1 MPNSYQ
7 ELGPFFRLLKAHRKR
22 MLVGILLGLVAVGSA
37 VGLLSLAGW
46 FLTAA
51 ALAALSAAG
60 TWQFNFFLPSIGVRL
75 FAFGRTLARY
85 GERVVNHDTTFR
97 ILESLRVWFYRHIE
111 PLAPACLSR
120 FRSGDILNRL
130 VEDIDTLDNLYV
142 RVLSPSAAFLIVTV
156 LLGGLLWLFD
166 PAIAVAALAFL
177 AVAGGIVPY
186 TAAWLGAKTGRRL
199 GRQSAG
205 LRVRIVEGLQG
216 MPELLVYDAQ
226 VRHLEAIRQ
235 DADELMASQRRMSH
249 ITGFTNALITLISGL
264 AVTLTLYLGVDRL
277 DMAAEHGG
285 AVLTLVALAVMAA
298 YEAVWPLPTAFQFLG
313 RTREAGRR
321 LVEIVTSEPAVRYPE
336 QPHPVP
342 EHHGLTFED
351 VSFRYAEDAPLILD
365 GLNFQAEAGRRVAVL
380 GTTGSGKTTL
390 VNLLVRF
397 WEPTAGRICID
408 GVDIR
413 TLGVADLRRSFSVV
427 SQQAHIFS
435 TSLRDN
441 LRIARA
447 DATESDLRESL
458 AAAQMLSF
466 VDSLPDG
473 LDTWVGEAGKMLS
486 GGQARRLAVARAF
499 VHDAPIWVLD
509 EPTEGLDR
517 VTEQKLMQAIWER
530 TAGKTVVLI
539 THHMIDIHRMDKS
552 ILIDSGRIAAQGH
565 HAALLSDNSR
575 YRRFWGYPPTEL
587 PPGDHDAQTPSSKA

>member
-1 MPNSYQ
+1 MGSRPQ
-7 ELGPFFRLLKAHRKR
+7 ELGPFVRLFKSHGKR
-22 MLVGILLGLVAVGSA
+22 MLLGILLGLVAVGSA

-46 FLTAA
+46 FLTATA
-51 ALAALSAAG
+51 IAGLSAAG
-60 TWQFNFFLPSIGVRL
+60 TWQFNFFFPSIGVRL

-85 GERVVNHDTTFR
+85 GERIVNHDATFR

-120 FRSGDILNRL
+120 YRSGDLLNRL

-142 RVLSPSAAFLIVTV
+142 RVLSPSAAALAVAV
-156 LLGGLLWLFD
+156 LLFGLLWLLD
-166 PAIAVAALAFL
+166 PVIAFFAMVFL
-177 AVAGGIVPY
+177 AVAGFMVPF
-186 TAAWLGAKTGRRL
+186 AAASLGAETGRRL

-216 MPELLVYDAQ
+216 MPELLVYGAQ
-226 VRHLEAIRQ
+226 ARHLESIRQ
-235 DADELMASQRRMSH
+235 DSDGLMASQRRMSH
-249 ITGFTNALITLISGL
+249 ITGFTSAMITLISGL
-264 AVTLTLYLGVDRL
+264 AVTFVLYIGIDRIE
-277 DMAAEHGG
+277 MAAEYGG
-285 AVLTLVALAVMAA
+285 AELALVTLAVMAS

-321 LVEIVTSEPAVRYPE
+321 LIEIVTSEPAVHYPE
-336 QPHPVP
+336 QSRSLPKRY
-342 EHHGLTFED
+342 GLTFEN
-351 VSFRYAEDAPLILD
+351 VSFRYDENAPFVLD
-365 GLNFQAEAGRRVAVL
+365 SLNFQAEAGSRVAVL
-380 GTTGSGKTTL
+380 GTTGSGKTTI

-397 WEPTAGRICID
+397 WEPTSGRICID

-413 TLGVADLRRSFSVV
+413 TLGASDLCRSVSVV

-435 TSLRDN
+435 SSLRDN
-441 LRIARA
+441 LLMACA
-447 DATESDLRESL
+447 DATETDLREAL
-458 AAAQMLSF
+458 AAAQLLSF

-486 GGQARRLAVARAF
+486 GGQVRRLAVARAF

-517 VTEQKLMQAIWER
+517 VTERQLMQAILDR

-539 THHMIDIHRMDKS
+539 THRMIDIHRMDES
-552 ILIDSGRIAAQGH
+552 ILIDNGRIVAQGH
-565 HAALLSDNSR
+565 HAALISGNPR
-575 YRRFWGYPPTEL
+575 YRRFWGYTSIYE
-587 PPGDHDAQTPSSKA
+587 